1 MRLAAIM
8 LLLAAGVARAEDE
21 VERLLRR
28 SDDLMRGSSSVAVM
42 TMQVKTAQYERSM
55 KLQAWSKG
63 TERTLVRILEPS
75 KDAGISTLKVDE
87 NLWNYLPKVDRTMKV
102 PAGMMQGAWMGS
114 HLTNDDLVRDAR
126 FSEDFT
132 WTVDERPAVGKG
144 RWVVTLVPRPDAPVV
159 WGKIVAVIGPDDVP
173 VETRFYDEK
182 GVLVRTMTFGQVRTI
197 AGRAVPTVVRLTP
210 NDKPGEFTEMRYDQL
225 QIDVPVDDGLFSLQ
239 ALKP

>member
-1 MRLAAIM
+1 MKVAAIV

-42 TMQVKTAQYERSM
+42 TMQVKTAQYERSL

-132 WTVDERPAVGKG
+132 WTVDERPAGGKG

-159 WGKIVAVIGPDDVP
+159 WGRIVAVLGADEVP
-173 VETRFYDEK
+173 TETRFYDEK
-182 GVLVRTMTFGQVRTI
+182 GVLVRTMTFGQVQTI
-197 AGRAVPTVVRLTP
+197 AGRKVPTVLRLTP
-210 NDKPGEFTEMRYDQL
+210 NDKPGEFTEVRYDQL